1 MEPARTGDRFLR
13 KADVTARTSLS
24 PSSIYRRERE
34 GRFPRRI
41 RLTPRCT
48 VWRES
53 EINQWLANPA
63 GYQPDDGRPSF
74 SGDMGA

>member
-1 MEPARTGDRFLR
+1 MESARTGDRFLR

-41 RLTPRCT
+41 RLTQRCT

-63 GYQPDDGRPSF
+63 GYHQDERRSSVPGN
-74 SGDMGA
+74 MGA